1 VDRREGE
8 NPGRLKCLVAAFGDP
23 GHVFP
28 AISLSKALAG
38 RGHEVVLET
47 WPQWEDLVKGEGLG
61 FASADQYQVFPPPS
75 SGIAGGGEAAVA
87 LMPLLE
93 EFQPD
98 VVVNDIL
105 TVAPSLAAE
114 KFGCR
119 RVTLVPHLWPEGR
132 RDYPFFSIGAL
143 PPRTPVGRAFW
154 RSTSKIL
161 DRGLIRG
168 RDDLN
173 AQRRVIGLP
182 PTDRFHGATSPD
194 LDLIATFPQLE
205 YESGLPERA
214 VITGP
219 MPWEAPHP
227 DVDLPDGDDPLI
239 LVAPS
244 TSQDPDNRLV
254 RAALDGLAGL
264 PVRVVATTNRVVP
277 SRPIEVPANAVLVD
291 WLRYSQ
297 VIPLASVVICHGGHG
312 TVARSL
318 AEGVPLL
325 VCPIA
330 GDMNE
335 NAIRVTWSG
344 TGLSIRW
351 SLVGPGSVRWA
362 VAELLGDES
371 FAGRA
376 REISRWSEDHDGPT
390 AGARLIEALA
400 G

>member
-1 VDRREGE
+1 M
-8 NPGRLKCLVAAFGDP
+8 AAFGDP

-28 AISLSKALAG
+28 AISLSKALAE
-38 RGHEVVLET
+38 RGHEVILET
-47 WPQWEDLVKGEGLG
+47 WPQWRELVEAEGLG
-61 FASADQYQVFPPPS
+61 FAGADQYQVFPPPS

-87 LMPLLE
+87 LLPLLE
-93 EFQPD
+93 EFRPD
-98 VVVNDIL
+98 VVVNDVL

-119 RVTLVPHLWPEGR
+119 RATLIPHLWPEGR
-132 RDYPFFSIGAL
+132 PGFPFFSIGAL
-143 PPRTPVGRAFW
+143 PARTPIGRAFW
-154 RSTSKIL
+154 RSTSMIM

-168 RDDLN
+168 REDLN
-173 AQRRVIGLP
+173 AQRKVIGLP

-194 LDLIATFPQLE
+194 LDLVATFPQLE
-205 YESGLPERA
+205 YESELPERA

-219 MPWEAPHP
+219 MPFEAHHP
-227 DVDLPDGDDPLI
+227 DIELPEGDEPLI

-254 RAALDGLAGL
+254 RAALEGLADL

-277 SRPIEVPANAVLVD
+277 TRPIAVPENAVLVD
-291 WLRYSQ
+291 WIRYSQ
-297 VIPLASVVICHGGHG
+297 VIPLASLVICHGGHG
-312 TVARSL
+312 TIARSL

-344 TGLSIRW
+344 AGLSIRW
-351 SLVGPGSVRWA
+351 SLVGARTVRLA
-362 VAELLGDES
+362 VAEILADPS
-371 FAGRA
+371 FEAKA
-376 REISRWSEDHDGPT
+376 REIARWSTTHDGAAT
-390 AGARLIEALA
+390 GARLIETLA